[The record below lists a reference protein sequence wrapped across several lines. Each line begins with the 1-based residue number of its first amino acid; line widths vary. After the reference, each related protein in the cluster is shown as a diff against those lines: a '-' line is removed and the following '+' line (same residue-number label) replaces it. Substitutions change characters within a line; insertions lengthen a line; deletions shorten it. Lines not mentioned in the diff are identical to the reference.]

1 MWTGRGGV
9 GLSRWQPRPW
19 TRTRCASRATSA
31 PRRQPH
37 PQICSCF
44 LELFTQIFGL
54 PVYRTRLMGPC
65 SCQRHA
71 ATLTRATRQRGRT
84 SFPQAQIWS
93 VGITTM
99 CPDNP
104 ATHTQR
110 NSPGLTNHTW
120 EFSCHL
126 HKPPKWPLCSLPT
139 HPPHSSNFPV
149 SPSLGAQCREHGPSV
164 TIPRSRHMTITVHLP
179 LTATSHI
186 QPKSDSIPAPGCL
199 PTETSHSQETL
210 HLQPSRILLPKHLN
224 YQIHPQCTVVH
235 TGLGNK

>member
-1 MWTGRGGV
+1 M
-9 GLSRWQPRPW
+9 
-19 TRTRCASRATSA
+19 
-31 PRRQPH
+31 QPH
-37 PQICSCF
+37 SLGPRGNWAEPAF
-44 LELFTQIFGL
+44 HRHKFGL
-54 PVYRTRLMGPC
+54 LESRPCAQITQRLTHNATPLDSQTTRG
-65 SCQRHA
+65 SSA
-71 ATLTRATRQRGRT
+71 ATYTSHRNGHCVHCPPTLLTQ
-84 SFPQAQIWS
+84 
-93 VGITTM
+93 
-99 CPDNP
+99 
-104 ATHTQR
+104 
-110 NSPGLTNHTW
+110 
-120 EFSCHL
+120 
-126 HKPPKWPLCSLPT
+126 
-139 HPPHSSNFPV
+139 SNFPV

>member
-71 ATLTRATRQRGRT
+71 ATLTRATRQLGRT

-139 HPPHSSNFPV
+139 HPPHSIKLS
-149 SPSLGAQCREHGPSV
+149 SV
-164 TIPRSRHMTITVHLP
+164 TVSGSPVQRARPLRDYTTFQAHDHHRPLAPDRYITH
-179 LTATSHI
+179 
-186 QPKSDSIPAPGCL
+186 PA
-199 PTETSHSQETL
+199 QE
-210 HLQPSRILLPKHLN
+210 
-224 YQIHPQCTVVH
+224 
-235 TGLGNK
+235 